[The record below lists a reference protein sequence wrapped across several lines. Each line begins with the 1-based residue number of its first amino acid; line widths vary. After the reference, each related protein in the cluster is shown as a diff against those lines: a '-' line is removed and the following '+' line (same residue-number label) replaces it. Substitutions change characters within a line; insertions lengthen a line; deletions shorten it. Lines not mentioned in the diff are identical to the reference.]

1 VPANAET
8 LFGAAIFQVARLVS
22 RGRPNGNTTGHHQS
36 LYSKTN
42 ADLYKPAFKYTNFV
56 MDIRVFTDGAC
67 SNNGKIGAK
76 ASWACWFP
84 EHPKLSRA
92 ERVLDEEMQTNQR
105 GELTAIAKAVEIALV
120 SFPPADTNL
129 LIFTDS
135 MYSKNCLTLWLP
147 SWIRKDWKNTQGMT
161 VSHRDL
167 IEKTATSLSKFK
179 SFSISHV
186 KAHTKTDDELSRN
199 NAVAD
204 KMATDV
210 LLGDAVSDEVK
221 VVTNTQAA
229 FEGFPLA
236 LMGPPMSE
244 TSLVQWCKANLDKLE
259 PKFLSSALLSALT
272 KTLKDKGFGVQ
283 KQRLHRSNMYR
294 LVSKN
299 HLIAEKAVIVKEE

>member
-1 VPANAET
+1 
-8 LFGAAIFQVARLVS
+8 
-22 RGRPNGNTTGHHQS
+22 
-36 LYSKTN
+36 
-42 ADLYKPAFKYTNFV
+42 
-56 MDIRVFTDGAC
+56 MDVRVFTDGAC

-84 EHPKLSRA
+84 EHPNLSKSG
-92 ERVLDEEMQTNQR
+92 RVLDEAMQTNQR
-105 GELTAIAKAVEIALV
+105 GELNAIAKSVEIALA
-120 SFPPADTNL
+120 SFPPGNTNL

-147 SWIRKDWKNTQGMT
+147 SWIRKDWKNTQGAA
-161 VSHRDL
+161 VAHRDL

-179 SFSISHV
+179 SFTISHV
-186 KAHTKTDDELSRN
+186 KAHSGAEDELSRN
-199 NAVAD
+199 NAVVD
-204 KMATDV
+204 KMATEV
-210 LLGDAVSDEVK
+210 LMDAPPKEENK
-221 VVTNTQAA
+221 VITNTQAA
-229 FEGFPLA
+229 FDDFPLA
-236 LMGPPMSE
+236 LMGPPITE

>member
-1 VPANAET
+1 
-8 LFGAAIFQVARLVS
+8 
-22 RGRPNGNTTGHHQS
+22 
-36 LYSKTN
+36 
-42 ADLYKPAFKYTNFV
+42 
-56 MDIRVFTDGAC
+56 MDVRVFTDGAC

-92 ERVLDEEMQTNQR
+92 ERVLDEGMQTNQR
-105 GELTAIAKAVEIALV
+105 GELTAISKAVEIALI

-129 LIFTDS
+129 LLFTDS

-147 SWIRKDWKNTQGMT
+147 SWIRKDWKNTQGMA

-167 IEKTATSLSKFK
+167 IERTASLLSKFK
-179 SFSISHV
+179 SFTISHV
-186 KAHTKTDDELSRN
+186 KAHSGAGDDISKN
-199 NAVAD
+199 NAIVD

-210 LLGDAVSDEVK
+210 LMDHREEETK
-221 VVTNTQAA
+221 IVTNTQSA

-236 LMGPPMSE
+236 LMGPPVSE
-244 TSLVQWCKANLDKLE
+244 NSLVQWCKANVDKLDA
-259 PKFLSSALLSALT
+259 KFLSAALLSALT